1 MLKQE
6 LLKCE
11 TDKLDLENQWVN
23 LATTAVIA
31 HYNAAVEL
39 EFMSMWREALSEYEK
54 SAQLSSL
61 SMKSNNPMAVKIKQA
76 IIKMRIK
83 VRNNV

>member
-1 MLKQE
+1 M
-6 LLKCE
+6 
-11 TDKLDLENQWVN
+11 N

-39 EFMSMWREALSEYEK
+39 EFMSCWREALAEYEK
-54 SAQLSSL
+54 SAQLSAL

-83 VRNNV
+83 VRNNVQLPEKLAFEG